1 MAQQSQVKFIKVQS
15 YEKYLSAVKT
25 YPAAI
30 IFGEFTTDAAIADA
44 SAAVTSPISLPA
56 ECGFL
61 KGTKLIYANGIQYD
75 VTNLTKFSEI
85 DSSIDYLD
93 SSLAALYDIVNGLNI
108 DLGDNYADLSTDIND
123 LSTYVHTTV
132 DGSISDISTK
142 LVDLSTYVRTT
153 VDGSISDIST
163 KLVDLSTYVRT
174 TVDGSIS
181 DISTILAGALTNAS
195 LYVETGT
202 DSSVKISLVTNTVAD
217 TSLNTT
223 VNVNGSDYVNV
234 QYASNAVKVSLQ
246 NVTNSSND
254 IDASSNKLVKAAD
267 LYNYV
272 SSEISNLEGA
282 LQFKGGVGDA
292 SALSNIT
299 TKEKGDVYVATGDFT
314 IGTTNVESGDL
325 LIYGESDWVI
335 VERNLDGAVEATDTL
350 TANKVVV
357 GNGNHTVKTTD
368 FVLPTVDTS
377 LGIASATVNSS
388 VLTTQYAVRDYVDNK
403 LNETAAGVKVS
414 VSTGTPDYVG
424 VSVDTT
430 GRDISVGV
438 ITASL
443 SDFADLTYDD
453 GQGKWV
459 AEGGEEFPDGLATAG
474 DVARTIQDNELV
486 VATALNTFKDKIGL
500 ENDLAIDWE
509 GKYTEGTTIVDAIKN
524 INVAGDISTAVSGL
538 NSSVAATPGSVLTK
552 VVQENG
558 KLTAKEEAVLKI
570 NNVQFANSSAG
581 ITAEITANDIKLTTG
596 SGATDTVKN
605 AIDDLRDGKIGTINT
620 GNAAI
625 TVTNS
630 STELS
635 SSFTQHT
642 IDCSTVAD
650 TSKDASILT
659 ELLVTKTTTAATAL
673 ATDAYVQEQISSA
686 FCWEEF

>member
-108 DLGDNYADLSTDIND
+108 DLGNDFVDLSTDIND

-181 DISTILAGALTNAS
+181 DISTKLAGALTNAS

-202 DSSVKISLVTNTVAD
+202 DSSVKISLVTNTVAN
-217 TSLNTT
+217 TSLSTDFK
-223 VNVNGSDYVNV
+223 VNGSDYVNV

-246 NVTNSSND
+246 NVTNGSND
-254 IDASSNKLVKAAD
+254 IDASSNKLVKADD

-282 LQFKGGVGDA
+282 LQFKGGVADA

-314 IGTTNVESGDL
+314 FDTHNVESGDL

-368 FVLPTVDTS
+368 FVLPDVDNST
-377 LGIASATVNSS
+377 GIKNASANSRI
-388 VLTTQYAVRDYVDNK
+388 LTTQYAVRDYVDK
-403 LNETAAGVKVS
+403 ELADKVAGVRVS
-414 VSTGTPDYVG
+414 VSTGTKEYVE
-424 VSVDTT
+424 VSVNENTGEFFETLTSERITT
-430 GRDISVGV
+430 NIREIFINKDSFIV
-438 ITASL
+438 
-443 SDFADLTYDD
+443 Y
-453 GQGKWV
+453 GQG
-459 AEGGEEFPDGLATAG
+459 
-474 DVARTIQDNELV
+474 I
-486 VATALNTFKDKIGL
+486 
-500 ENDLAIDWE
+500 
-509 GKYTEGTTIVDAIKN
+509 
-524 INVAGDISTAVSGL
+524 
-538 NSSVAATPGSVLTK
+538 
-552 VVQENG
+552 
-558 KLTAKEEAVLKI
+558 
-570 NNVQFANSSAG
+570 
-581 ITAEITANDIKLTTG
+581 
-596 SGATDTVKN
+596 
-605 AIDDLRDGKIGTINT
+605 
-620 GNAAI
+620 
-625 TVTNS
+625 
-630 STELS
+630 
-635 SSFTQHT
+635 
-642 IDCSTVAD
+642 
-650 TSKDASILT
+650 
-659 ELLVTKTTTAATAL
+659 
-673 ATDAYVQEQISSA
+673 
-686 FCWEEF
+686 